1 MNSDTISC
9 GLGRT
14 RSAPKMLLGMIMMGK
29 SKALIGYIFKN
40 NRVEVERIS
49 RNFFLKNREIK
60 KGVFIKIL
68 KTPYKLNFTG
78 AGVRS
83 RTADFLI
90 TSEILYQLSYA
101 GTVENNLYQGA
112 PGNSSALIPQ

>member
-1 MNSDTISC
+1 M
-9 GLGRT
+9 
-14 RSAPKMLLGMIMMGK
+14 
-29 SKALIGYIFKN
+29 
-40 NRVEVERIS
+40 ERIS
-49 RNFFLKNREIK
+49 RYFIFKKQRNKE
-60 KGVFIKIL
+60 KGVSGRL
-68 KTPYKLNFTG
+68 PKTPDSLGFTG